1 MPMNLSPRFDRN
13 TLAGFAA
20 ILLWSTTIAFV
31 RSLSEQVGGLTTAA
45 AVYLIGGLFCLLR
58 LGWRGDTIRTL
69 QRLPLRYLFGCG
81 ALFVFYMLVLYLA
94 VGMAKSRQ
102 QVLEVGL
109 MNYLWPALTI
119 VFSLFLLN
127 KKAGPLLFPGALLA
141 VAGIVFV
148 IGQEV
153 SISWTSLTGNFAG
166 NPLAYSLGLLAAI
179 FWALYSNL
187 TRRWAERS
195 GGGVEL
201 FIPATGVL
209 LLAFR
214 LFNPEPGFWTVRA
227 GLEAVFLGIVTV
239 VAYILWDRAMRKG
252 DVVLVAAFSYL
263 TPLFSTIVSCLYLG
277 ISAGISLWIGC
288 AMIIAGSILSWI
300 SISEASTESS
310 K

>member
-1 MPMNLSPRFDRN
+1 MPVNLSLRFDRN

-20 ILLWSTTIAFV
+20 ILLWSTTIAFA
-31 RSLSEQVGGLTTAA
+31 RSLSEQVGSMTTAA

-58 LGWRGDTIRTL
+58 LRWRGNAIKTIRK
-69 QRLPLRYLFGCG
+69 LPLRYLFGCG

-109 MNYLWPALTI
+109 MNYLWPVLTI

-127 KKAGPLLFPGALLA
+127 KKAGPLFFPGALIA
-141 VAGIVFV
+141 IVGITFV
-148 IGQEV
+148 IGQEI
-153 SISWTSLTGNFAG
+153 SISWTSFAGNFVG
-166 NPLAYSLGLLAAI
+166 NPLAYSFGILAAI

-195 GGGVEL
+195 GGAVEL
-201 FIPATGVL
+201 FIPATGIL

-214 LFNPEPGFWTVRA
+214 LLIPEPGSWTVRA
-227 GLEAVFLGIVTV
+227 GLEAVFLGIITV

-252 DVVLVAAFSYL
+252 DVVLVATFSYL

-277 ISAGISLWIGC
+277 ISAGITLWIGC
-288 AMIIAGSILSWI
+288 ILIIAGSILSWI
-300 SISEASTESS
+300 SISEPGTEIS

>member
-119 VFSLFLLN
+119 VFSLFLLK
-127 KKAGPLLFPGALLA
+127 KKAGLLLFPGAFLA
-141 VAGIVFV
+141 VVGIFFV

-153 SISWTSLTGNFAG
+153 SISWTSFAGNFAG

-201 FIPATGVL
+201 FIPATGVF

-214 LFNPEPGFWTVRA
+214 LFNPEPGFWTIRA

-239 VAYILWDRAMRKG
+239 VAYILWDRSMRKG

-277 ISAGISLWIGC
+277 ISAGVSLWIGC
-288 AMIIAGSILSWI
+288 IMIIAGSILSWT